1 MQTELGRPLST
12 WQRLRSASRNGFS
25 PRVFLP
31 TAHLPDHVAPGSS
44 LIQKDHH
51 KERHGDPHQDQRR
64 TIGGR
69 IGNLEVRLARTP
81 RELRKAQSLRYKVFY
96 GEMDAV
102 ANAKTRFFR
111 RDEDRF
117 DRICDHLLVFDHD
130 SLTHRK
136 KPRIVG
142 TYRLLRQDVAEQNGG
157 FYTADE
163 YDIAPLLARHSHLK
177 FLELGR
183 SCVLPAYRSSRTVEL
198 LWHGIWSYVR
208 AHGIDVLFGCA
219 SFPGTSPR
227 DNAAALSFL
236 HHHAAASP
244 EWSVKALPGRYTDM
258 NCMPKAEVSARSA
271 LRDLPPLVKGY
282 LRIGAK
288 IGDGAVVDH
297 QFGTTDVLILMP
309 VSEIDE
315 RYIKHFGAEATRY
328 AV

>member
-1 MQTELGRPLST
+1 MRTGLGTPLST

-25 PRVFLP
+25 PRAFLP
-31 TAHLPDHVAPGSS
+31 ASQLPNSPLPNSA
-44 LIQKDHH
+44 
-51 KERHGDPHQDQRR
+51 DPYAQPQGV
-64 TIGGR
+64 IGGR
-69 IGNLEVRLARTP
+69 IGNLEVRLAQTP

-96 GEMDAV
+96 GEMAAV
-102 ANAKTRFFR
+102 ANAKTRLFR

-130 SLTHRK
+130 SLNHRK

-142 TYRLLRQDVAEQNGG
+142 TYRLLRQDVAESHGG

-183 SCVLPAYRSSRTVEL
+183 SCVLPDYRTSRTVEL

-208 AHGIDVLFGCA
+208 AHHLDVMFGCA
-219 SFPGTSPR
+219 SFAGTDPK
-227 DNAAALSFL
+227 DNATALSFL
-236 HHHAAASP
+236 HHHAAATP
-244 EWSVKALPGRYTDM
+244 EWTVKALPGRYTDM
-258 NCMPKAEVSARSA
+258 NCLTRDEVSARTA
-271 LRDLPPLVKGY
+271 VRNLPPLVKGY
-282 LRIGAK
+282 LRLGAK
-288 IGDGAVVDH
+288 IGDGAVIDH
-297 QFGTTDVLILMP
+297 QFGTTDVLIVLP

-315 RYIKHFGAEATRY
+315 RYIRHFGADATRY

>member
-1 MQTELGRPLST
+1 MRTGLGTPIST
-12 WQRLRSASRNGFS
+12 WQRLRSASRHGFS
-25 PRVFLP
+25 PRTLSPISQLP
-31 TAHLPDHVAPGSS
+31 NRPLPNSA
-44 LIQKDHH
+44 
-51 KERHGDPHQDQRR
+51 DPFGNLREP
-64 TIGGR
+64 IGGR

-117 DRICDHLLVFDHD
+117 DQICDHLLVFDHD
-130 SLTHRK
+130 SLNRRK

-142 TYRLLRQDVAEQNGG
+142 TYRLLRQEVAELHGG

-163 YDIAPLLARHSHLK
+163 YDIAPLLVRHSHLS

-183 SCVLPAYRSSRTVEL
+183 SCVLPEYRTSRTVEL
-198 LWHGIWSYVR
+198 LWHGIWSYVL
-208 AHGIDVLFGCA
+208 AHDLDVMFGCA
-219 SFPGTSPR
+219 SFAGTDPQ
-227 DNAAALSFL
+227 DNATALSFL
-236 HHHAAASP
+236 HHHAAPAP
-244 EWSVKALPGRYTDM
+244 EWSVKALPGRYMDM
-258 NCMPKAEVSARSA
+258 NLLSKEAVSTRTA
-271 LRDLPPLVKGY
+271 LRELPPLVKGY

-288 IGDGAVVDH
+288 IGNGAVIDH
-297 QFGTTDVLILMP
+297 QFGTTDVLIVLP

-328 AV
+328 AL